1 MPTYLMPVLFLA
13 SIGCAL
19 TFAPRAC
26 LSFLN
31 RIAKRLGNRIDVFR
45 VNSLW
50 SYRIAGLAF
59 LAMAVWVAN
68 VGNVPPA
75 TVVPPDSASTREL
88 SPWGIAFLSVSFL
101 AFGLLAISSST
112 AVRVFGW
119 DKRMDERYYRT
130 TQFEFVMRIVGTVG
144 AILTFTALF
153 DLP

>member
-1 MPTYLMPVLFLA
+1 MPTYLIPVLLLI
-13 SIGCAL
+13 SVGSAL
-19 TFAPRAC
+19 TVAPRAC

-31 RIAKRLGNRIDVFR
+31 RIAKRLGNHIDVFR

-59 LAMAVWVAN
+59 LAMAAWVAK

-101 AFGLLAISSST
+101 AFGLMAISPST

-119 DKRMDERYYRT
+119 DRAVDEHYYRT
-130 TQFEFVMRIVGTVG
+130 PQSKIAMRIVGAVG